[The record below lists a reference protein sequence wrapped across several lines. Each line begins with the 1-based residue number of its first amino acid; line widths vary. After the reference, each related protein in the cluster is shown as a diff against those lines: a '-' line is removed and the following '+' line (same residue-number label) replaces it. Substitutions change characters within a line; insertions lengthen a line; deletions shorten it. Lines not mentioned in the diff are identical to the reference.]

1 MRSGVLVWPL
11 AILSQSRLTG
21 GLKIRGR
28 EEENETTAEGQKI
41 LEPQGLTGCCCLGN
55 RKNNM
60 FGKRSAFVLQVLLL
74 WAAPAPTPSD
84 MTRSMGQ
91 LIAPAFVIILM
102 FVLILMFLYR
112 DSHRYLRKG
121 NDLPKTRGGVT
132 PSHLQSW

>member
-1 MRSGVLVWPL
+1 MRSGVPVWPL
-11 AILSQSRLTG
+11 AILSQSRLIG

-28 EEENETTAEGQKI
+28 EEENETTAERQKI

-60 FGKRSAFVLQVLLL
+60 SGKRSAFVLQVLLL

-84 MTRSMGQ
+84 MTRSVGQ
-91 LIAPAFVIILM
+91 LIAPAFVIIM
-102 FVLILMFLYR
+102 VFLYR
-112 DSHRYLRKG
+112 DSHRYLKKG